1 MRRKSENHPDMS
13 LTNLTTALCGQ
24 PLFRD
29 LPIGKV
35 YQLAE
40 QAQAA
45 AVAALK
51 AEAAE

>member
-1 MRRKSENHPDMS
+1 MKRRSENHPDMS
-13 LTNLTTALCGQ
+13 LTNLTTALSGE

-35 YQLAE
+35 YEIAE

-51 AEAAE
+51 AGAAE

>member
-1 MRRKSENHPDMS
+1 MERKREDHSDMS

-35 YQLAE
+35 YQIAE

-51 AEAAE
+51 AGAAE